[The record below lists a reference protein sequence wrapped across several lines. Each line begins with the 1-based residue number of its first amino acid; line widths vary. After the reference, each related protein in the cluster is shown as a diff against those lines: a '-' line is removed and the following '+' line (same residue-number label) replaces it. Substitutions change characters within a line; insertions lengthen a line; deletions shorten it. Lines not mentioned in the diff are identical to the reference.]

1 MSSLYRKKNK
11 AAKKAYKEQTNYG
24 SPSCA
29 TLSCQINNQPG
40 KDKVQVSV
48 LIRGRKK
55 TKQYIF
61 PIFTV
66 TKVVKLLLKS
76 RAFAINCNTKHYRG
90 IKPAQL
96 SDFWGLRSLFKIIDN
111 SERFCLCGL
120 FLYFYKFTIVEI
132 KTEKTNF
139 LKIFTVNSLYVAI
152 YNTLLVKL

>member
-90 IKPAQL
+90 KNWNLNLHNYQTFGDSEAFSKLLTTQR
-96 SDFWGLRSLFKIIDN
+96 DFVYVG
-111 SERFCLCGL
+111 
-120 FLYFYKFTIVEI
+120 YFYISISLPQQK
-132 KTEKTNF
+132 
-139 LKIFTVNSLYVAI
+139 LKQKKLI
-152 YNTLLVKL
+152 Y